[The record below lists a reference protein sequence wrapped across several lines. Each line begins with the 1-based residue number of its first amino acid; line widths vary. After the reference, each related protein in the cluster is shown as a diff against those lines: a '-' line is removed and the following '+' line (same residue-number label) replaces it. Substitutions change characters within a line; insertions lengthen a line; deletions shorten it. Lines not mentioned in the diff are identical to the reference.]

1 MPTRTFFN
9 LSEEKR
15 RKLLLAARREF
26 ARAPFPDASIN
37 QIIQSAGIPRG
48 SFYMYFS
55 DKADLF
61 FYLVQLYFQRLL
73 TLMERFLDQRAGD
86 PFAAFLDL
94 FDLVAGYTRDCPS
107 SEIIQDILNIV
118 KQNAGFNLEELSKHL
133 DPDDFPHRL
142 SRCVDS
148 TRLSTQ
154 CREHLD
160 DMFHILCTVSFP
172 LIANLLQTEDPA
184 PARARYVNRLS
195 ILRRGMEA
203 AEPALPLLP

>member
-1 MPTRTFFN
+1 MPTSTFFN

-15 RKLLLAARREF
+15 RKLLLAARQEF

-37 QIIQSAGIPRG
+37 QIILSAGIPRG
-48 SFYMYFS
+48 SFYMYFT

-61 FYLVQLYFQRLL
+61 FYLIQLYFQRLL
-73 TLMERFLDQRAGD
+73 TLMEHFFTRRSGD

-94 FDLVAGYTRDCPS
+94 FDLVADYSRDCPS
-107 SEIIQDILNIV
+107 SEAIQDILNIV
-118 KQNAGFNLEELSKHL
+118 KQNAGFNLEVLSKRL
-133 DPDDFPHRL
+133 DARNFFHRL
-142 SRCVDS
+142 SLLVDPS
-148 TRLSTQ
+148 HLSVQ
-154 CREHLD
+154 CQEDLE

-184 PARARYVNRLS
+184 PVRARYVNRLA

-203 AEPALPLLP
+203 AVPAVPLLP